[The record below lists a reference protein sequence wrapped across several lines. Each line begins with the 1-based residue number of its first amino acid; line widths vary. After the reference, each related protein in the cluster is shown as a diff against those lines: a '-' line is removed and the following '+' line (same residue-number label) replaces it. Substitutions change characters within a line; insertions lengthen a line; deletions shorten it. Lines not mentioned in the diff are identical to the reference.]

1 MNEFPFVPLS
11 GYREYPCPISHRF
24 APSAPANAGGGRGDG
39 CICKANASQGAHAS
53 MAARN
58 RSLAPGPRAKGLMM
72 GRSRPEAR

>member
-11 GYREYPCPISHRF
+11 GYREYPCPHFSPIRAFSPRE
-24 APSAPANAGGGRGDG
+24 GGRGRGDG

-72 GRSRPEAR
+72 GRSRPEA